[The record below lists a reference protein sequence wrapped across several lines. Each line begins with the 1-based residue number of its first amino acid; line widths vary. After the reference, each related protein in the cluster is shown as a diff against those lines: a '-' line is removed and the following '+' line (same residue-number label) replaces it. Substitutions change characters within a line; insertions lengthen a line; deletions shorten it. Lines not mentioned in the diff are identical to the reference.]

1 MTVMPTTLRVGTAG
15 WSIPAAQADRFPQ
28 GGGHLQRY
36 SQRLPAVEIN
46 SSFYRPHRPSTYE
59 RWAASVPPDFRFA
72 EKVPKE
78 VTHTRRLANTAEP
91 LARFLE
97 EVRLLGPKL
106 GPLLIQLPPSL
117 AFQQSLAAEFLR
129 HLRNRFAGNL
139 ACEPRHPSWFT
150 DEVDAVL
157 VEHRVARVAADPA
170 PVPRAA
176 EPGGWPALTYFRLHG
191 SPRMY
196 YSPYPQAYLHQLQSR
211 LSSLDGEV
219 WCIFDNTAE
228 GAATYDALVVATGT
242 SPPL

>member
-1 MTVMPTTLRVGTAG
+1 MTEIPKTLRVGTAG
-15 WSIPAAQADRFPQ
+15 WSIPAAQADRFP
-28 GGGHLQRY
+28 GKGSHLQRY

-46 SSFYRPHRPSTYE
+46 SSFYRPHRTSTYA
-59 RWAASVPPDFRFA
+59 RWAASVPADFRFA
-72 EKVPKE
+72 VKVPKE
-78 VTHTRRLANTAEP
+78 ITHTRRLANATEP

-97 EVRLLGPKL
+97 EVSLLGPKL

-117 AFQQSLAAEFLR
+117 VFHQDLVSEFLQN
-129 HLRNRFAGNL
+129 LRNSFAGDL

-150 DEVDAVL
+150 DAVDAML
-157 VEHRVARVAADPA
+157 SEHRVARVAADPA

-196 YSPYPQAYLHQLQSR
+196 YSPYPQAYLERLRHQ
-211 LSSLDGEV
+211 LSSLNGEV

-228 GAATYDALVVATGT
+228 GAATHDALVVAA
-242 SPPL
+242 